1 MIENTCAQFNLIAT
15 NLTKLSYAISSR
27 YQLCF
32 ICLFNPLLRKLISRT
47 FRGFYN
53 ITLTVQPMKN
63 GLSGKRKQGFKL
75 FCFLFVSSTHP
86 LTSPFGGHFAVLFMI
101 SANITTTTQVWM
113 TGLKNHI
120 GNPLKSVS
128 ALSFRPLLAPL

>member
-32 ICLFNPLLRKLISRT
+32 ICLFDPLLRKLISRT
-47 FRGFYN
+47 FRGFGN

-63 GLSGKRKQGFKL
+63 GLSGKRKRGFKL
-75 FCFLFVSSTHP
+75 FRFLFVSSTHP
-86 LTSPFGGHFAVLFMI
+86 RYL
-101 SANITTTTQVWM
+101 
-113 TGLKNHI
+113 
-120 GNPLKSVS
+120 PLWGS
-128 ALSFRPLLAPL
+128 LLQSFL